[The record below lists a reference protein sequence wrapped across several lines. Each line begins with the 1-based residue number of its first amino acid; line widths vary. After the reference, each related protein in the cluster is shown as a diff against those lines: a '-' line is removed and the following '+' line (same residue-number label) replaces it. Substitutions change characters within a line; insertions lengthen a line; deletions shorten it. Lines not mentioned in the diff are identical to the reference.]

1 MYVSLALS
9 PVVLLVDPGRW
20 SVRDSAIGAVAG
32 LAMMTGLVQL
42 YRGYTVARMGIVAP
56 SSSVLAATVPVLVDL
71 SRGVRPGGLAAL
83 GILAG
88 LAALALTGFVPGG
101 SGSVRLGVALGV
113 GSGLAFGVAFTVMG
127 EASAEAGLT
136 PIVTQRAAGLAML
149 SVAGLVTRRPAAR
162 RPAARRP
169 VAPAP
174 TRLPAPFFTPRGPTL
189 AWTLTA
195 GAIGICAL
203 SSMQLAL
210 RDGDSGVVSVAA
222 SQFGT
227 ATVLLSVAFN
237 GERMRWW
244 QALGVASSAI
254 GVALLA
260 LG

>member
-1 MYVSLALS
+1 VYVSLALS

-32 LAMMTGLVQL
+32 L
-42 YRGYTVARMGIVAP
+42 VAR
-56 SSSVLAATVPVLVDL
+56 S
-71 SRGVRPGGLAAL
+71 
-83 GILAG
+83 
-88 LAALALTGFVPGG
+88 
-101 SGSVRLGVALGV
+101 
-113 GSGLAFGVAFTVMG
+113 
-127 EASAEAGLT
+127 
-136 PIVTQRAAGLAML
+136 
-149 SVAGLVTRRPAAR
+149 PAAR
-162 RPAARRP
+162 SPA
-169 VAPAP
+169 APAP

-189 AWTLTA
+189 AWTLAA

>member
-1 MYVSLALS
+1 
-9 PVVLLVDPGRW
+9 
-20 SVRDSAIGAVAG
+20 
-32 LAMMTGLVQL
+32 
-42 YRGYTVARMGIVAP
+42 
-56 SSSVLAATVPVLVDL
+56 VLVDL

-149 SVAGLVTRRPAAR
+149 SVAGLVTRRPAA
-162 RPAARRP
+162 
-169 VAPAP
+169 PAP

-189 AWTLTA
+189 AWTLAA